1 MADQARTAAA
11 AAAATPSAAATSTR
25 ASRIVLTDLSDLT
38 YGEKYLAN
46 RGKYPKAYHRLR
58 VRKGLAPATA
68 IEFVD
73 DFCSWH
79 KSNNIMRHLPSKDTT
94 VGFAQTYSEIVK
106 KNRKNRQG
114 TDLPADDGNAY
125 AAAAGRRYDQYS
137 VNWLAQVTQSQG
149 GNSTG

>member
-73 DFCSWH
+73 DFCSWY
-79 KSNNIMRHLPSKDTT
+79 KSNNMMGSLPYKTT
-94 VGFAQTYSEIVK
+94 AEGYAKLYFEIV
-106 KNRKNRQG
+106 RRGTKNRQG
-114 TDLPADDGNAY
+114 INLPAKDAEAY
-125 AAAAGRRYDQYS
+125 AAAAGSRYDQYS
-137 VNWLAQVTQSQG
+137 AAWLAQVTRA
-149 GNSTG
+149 